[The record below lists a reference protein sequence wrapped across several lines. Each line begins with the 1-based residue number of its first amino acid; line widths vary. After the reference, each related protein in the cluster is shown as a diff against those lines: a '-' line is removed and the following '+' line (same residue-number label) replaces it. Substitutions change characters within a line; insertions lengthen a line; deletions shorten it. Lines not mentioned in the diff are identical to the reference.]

1 MKNIFDISDTIV
13 EKIAIIQIFH
23 NDFFLGGG
31 MLIEPFIIF
40 FIECF
45 CQGDITKV
53 VKPVWAGTGDN
64 VLRK

>member
-1 MKNIFDISDTIV
+1 
-13 EKIAIIQIFH
+13 
-23 NDFFLGGG
+23 

-64 VLRK
+64 VLR